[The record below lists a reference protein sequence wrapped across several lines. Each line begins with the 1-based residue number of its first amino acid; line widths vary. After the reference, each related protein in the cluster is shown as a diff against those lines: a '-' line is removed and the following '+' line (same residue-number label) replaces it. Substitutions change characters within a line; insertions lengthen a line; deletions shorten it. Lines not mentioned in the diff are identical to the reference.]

1 MEGMDIETC
10 MKKWKSLRDHF
21 VREVR
26 KKKKRKS
33 GDKGP
38 PFKSTWPLFELLLFL
53 EDTVRHRQ

>member
-1 MEGMDIETC
+1 MYEKMEIIEGPFCKRGT
-10 MKKWKSLRDHF
+10 K
-21 VREVR
+21 EE
-26 KKKKRKS
+26 KRKS